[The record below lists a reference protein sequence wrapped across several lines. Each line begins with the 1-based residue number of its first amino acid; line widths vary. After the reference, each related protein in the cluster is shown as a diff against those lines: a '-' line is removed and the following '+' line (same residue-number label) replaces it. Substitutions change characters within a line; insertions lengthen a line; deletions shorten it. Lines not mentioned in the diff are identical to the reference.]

1 MTFTATLIE
10 PKLDVDRLA
19 EQLAAFASFFAAQP
33 KPADDDRGTD
43 PRAEGPGR
51 VDPVPGDPVDTSHHG
66 ASQSPVASA
75 GAPDNR
81 DPSKPRERSDERRD

>member
-33 KPADDDRGTD
+33 KPADDDRETD
-43 PRAEGPGR
+43 PRAETPGR
-51 VDPVPGDPVDTSHHG
+51 VDPVPGEPVDTSHHD
-66 ASQSPVASA
+66 ASQSPVAST
-75 GAPDNR
+75 GAPDKR
-81 DPSKPRERSDERRD
+81 DSRKSRKRSNKERD